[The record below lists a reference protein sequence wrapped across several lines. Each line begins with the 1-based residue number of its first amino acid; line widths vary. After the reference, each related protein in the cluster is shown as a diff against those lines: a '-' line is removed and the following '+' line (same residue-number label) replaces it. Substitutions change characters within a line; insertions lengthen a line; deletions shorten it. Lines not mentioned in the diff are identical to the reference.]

1 MRRHALSVGTRALV
15 CAAFASAALLSAR
28 PAAASDDFDHPAMSY
43 VGAGVA
49 SLLYFPAKVA
59 FAVGGAVAS
68 GVAYV
73 VTAGDPQPS
82 HEIWEGSVE
91 GDYVVTPDMIEGR
104 RPVQFVGR

>member
-1 MRRHALSVGTRALV
+1 MRRQALSVSWRAV
-15 CAAFASAALLSAR
+15 ACAAAVSAALASAR
-28 PAAASDDFDHPAMSY
+28 PATASDDFDHPAMSY
-43 VGAGVA
+43 VGAGMA
-49 SLLYFPAKVA
+49 SLLYFPAKVT

-68 GVAYV
+68 GVAYA
-73 VTAGDPQPS
+73 VTLGDPQPS